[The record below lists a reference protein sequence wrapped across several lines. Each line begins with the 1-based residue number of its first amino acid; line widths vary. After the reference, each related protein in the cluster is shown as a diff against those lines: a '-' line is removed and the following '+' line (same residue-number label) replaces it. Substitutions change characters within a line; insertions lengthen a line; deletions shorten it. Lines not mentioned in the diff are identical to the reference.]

1 MNGPTTT
8 PAQTA
13 TTRRTHTPPR
23 SPERPKLDTPSGP
36 PILVYLR
43 LHALT
48 IAFTGALVGAGLAYL
63 AWSLTPSKYESYA
76 LLQVASTPSSIA
88 GQGDPTRGRTEFVTY
103 LKTTA
108 QLIKSEFVLNAA
120 LNDPKYHIGDTQTLK
135 EQKDPIKYLDEK
147 LVVSYSEGSE
157 IIRISLEGD
166 RPDDVRLIV
175 DAVKDAYYREVVEK
189 ELRSKTEF
197 KLKVEIAKTK
207 LEDLLKLKL
216 GPPGGTTT
224 PGPFPV
230 TTTNPMGVVD
240 PNLTQAGG
248 VGVIPVSPG
257 TASVTA
263 IAIIDSD
270 AVKRAKFPILVSRVA
285 QLESEIEQYPGALKE
300 RQTEIATIKQHLDA
314 LQKAPFSAETIAA
327 VEKDLEVVARDAHAE
342 MLRRDHEFLRKSVNN
357 PESTLVVRKKIEAET
372 AEAEAAKFKL
382 EKAKSIE
389 GGKRQAEAN
398 RLILQLDAAE
408 RGLRTLQEKER
419 VAKKL
424 RDDARKE
431 LSETPP
437 PSTKD
442 DIKGPLVDPS
452 KTDLY
457 TLDDMYRRVSA
468 QLVGLDLEMQSPPR
482 VTKRQ
487 DASVPAQKDAK
498 KQIIATIG
506 AAFAGF
512 MLVGLGL
519 VGYESRVRKIS
530 SLGELRSSGPTP
542 VVGVVPG
549 QPDSATLNDPLKRAA
564 MTEAVDKLRAFVAQ
578 NWLSR
583 GAVTV
588 GVTSP
593 LGDEGKAFT
602 AFGLANSLAQTG
614 YKTLLVDFDLRN
626 PSMHAF
632 TGTANVGGVCDLLRS
647 NQDPRGSAAE
657 LPNGLHFLPAG
668 TWSEEARMAAVG
680 GRLETLM
687 TRLSE
692 PYDCV
697 IVHGHSLL
705 TAADTAEVSRRC
717 DVVLVC
723 TLYRETRLPLVKR
736 AIDRLTAMEVPH
748 TGVVYLGASENEAL
762 C

>member
-8 PAQTA
+8 PAA
-13 TTRRTHTPPR
+13 LAVPRPTRTPPR
-23 SPERPKLDTPSGP
+23 PAERPKLDAPAGP
-36 PILVYLR
+36 PIIAYLR

-63 AWSLTPSKYESYA
+63 AWTLTPSKYESYA

-120 LNDPKYHIGDTQTLK
+120 LNDPKYRIGETQTLK

-147 LVVSYSEGSE
+147 LVVGYSDGSE
-157 IIRISLEGD
+157 IIRVSMEGD

-175 DAVKDAYYREVVEK
+175 DAVKEAYYREVIEK
-189 ELRSKTEF
+189 ELRTKSEF
-197 KLKVEIAKTK
+197 KLKVEQAKTT
-207 LEDLLKLKL
+207 LEGLLKQKL
-216 GPPGGTTT
+216 SPPGGTNA
-224 PGPFPV
+224 PAPFPI
-230 TTTNPMGVVD
+230 TTTTGIVD
-240 PNLTQAGG
+240 PNVAPAS
-248 VGVIPVSPG
+248 GVIPVPPG
-257 TASVTA
+257 AVAVAA
-263 IAIIDSD
+263 IAIADTD
-270 AVKRAKFPILVSRVA
+270 AMKRAKFPILVSRVA

-300 RQTEIATIKQHLDA
+300 RQGDIAA
-314 LQKAPFSAETIAA
+314 LRQQLEALKTAPYSAETIAT
-327 VEKDLEVVARDAHAE
+327 VEKDPDVLGRDAHAA
-342 MLRRDHEFLRKSVNN
+342 MLRRDYEFLRKSVNN
-357 PESTLVVRKKIEAET
+357 PESTLVVRKRIEAEA
-372 AEAEAAKFKL
+372 AEADAAKFKL
-382 EKAKSIE
+382 EKAKSLE
-389 GGKRQAEAN
+389 GGKRLGEAN
-398 RLILQLDAAE
+398 RLIQQLDAAE
-408 RGLRTLQEKER
+408 RGQRSLQEKER

-424 RDDARKE
+424 REDARKE
-431 LSETPP
+431 LSETPL

-442 DIKGPLVDPS
+442 EVKGPLVDPS

-457 TLDDMYRRVSA
+457 TLDDMYRRVAA

-498 KQIIATIG
+498 KQLFATIG
-506 AAFAGF
+506 AGFAGF
-512 MLVGLGL
+512 LLVGLGL
-519 VGYESRVRKIS
+519 VGYESRVRKVS
-530 SLGELRSSGPTP
+530 SLGELRTSGPTP

-549 QPDSATLNDPLKRAA
+549 LPDGPTLADPLKRAA
-564 MTEAVDKLRAFVAQ
+564 MTESIDKLRAFVAQ
-578 NWLSR
+578 NWLTR
-583 GAVTV
+583 GAVTI

-602 AFGLANSLAQTG
+602 AYGLANSLAQTG

-680 GRLETLM
+680 GRLESLM

-692 PYDCV
+692 PFDCV
-697 IVHGHSLL
+697 VVHGHALL

-717 DVVLVC
+717 DVVLIC

-736 AIDRLTAMEVPH
+736 AIDRLAAMEVPH